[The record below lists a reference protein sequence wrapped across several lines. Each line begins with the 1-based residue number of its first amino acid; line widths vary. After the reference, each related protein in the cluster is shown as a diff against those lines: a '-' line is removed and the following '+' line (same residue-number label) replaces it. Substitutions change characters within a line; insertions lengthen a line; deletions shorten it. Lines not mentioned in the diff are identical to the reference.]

1 MWSELKPK
9 RMTSNQK
16 SAAVLLLPL
25 LASLCLR
32 CSPSETDTPSE
43 IRPKEGISLLLPES
57 DEVENWTEFDLPQ
70 HVVGEDLFTLING
83 GAEIYHEYGFHQAVN
98 HSYESDDG
106 RAINVEI
113 YEMASPESAFG
124 IYSFKTGDEGEEIP
138 VGNDGLIESYYL
150 NFWKGNYLVT
160 LVGFDT
166 EPETV
171 EIILEMAR
179 LVDGKI
185 ESEGDPVRPAVV
197 RYLPVEGLNESTV
210 VYLKGNM
217 ALLDNYELDTGNIF
231 TVEEGVIGEYGDSR
245 VFIFSYEN
253 KETAVKWFQ
262 NGRDHIRNNPE
273 FRDFTAE
280 EDHFSATDGQGD
292 SLYVKPFRSTIVIVL
307 GGTAEDAPKV
317 FAEVSEN
324 ITLQIP

>member
-1 MWSELKPK
+1 M
-9 RMTSNQK
+9 
-16 SAAVLLLPL
+16 V
-25 LASLCLR
+25 SLCLR

-138 VGNDGLIESYYL
+138 VGNDGLLESYYL

-179 LVDGKI
+179 LIDGKI

-197 RYLPVEGLNESTV
+197 RYLPAKGLNESTV
-210 VYLKGNM
+210 VYLRGNM

-231 TVEEGVIGEYGDSR
+231 GVEEGVIGDYGDSR

-253 KETAVKWFQ
+253 EETAAKWFQ
-262 NGRDHIRNNPE
+262 NGRDQLRDNP
-273 FRDFTAE
+273 DFTDFVAGK
-280 EDHFSATDGQGD
+280 DHFSATDNQGD
-292 SLYVKPFRSTIVIVL
+292 SLHGKPFQSTIVIVL
-307 GGTAEDAPKV
+307 DGAGDDVPRV
-317 FAEVSEN
+317 FAEVAES
-324 ITLQIP
+324 IARQTP